1 MRAVAKG
8 RVSRIHPFVTAV
20 VPPFASGARS
30 RADAGRVG
38 VAAAGYVL
46 FFCAAVGVRAFAG
59 VRAVAVRLPR
69 APYVTGNGVF
79 RAAFFTDFALG
90 AGGTLGAAGMY
101 L

>member
-20 VPPFASGARS
+20 VLPSTSGARS
-30 RADAGRVG
+30 LRDAGRVA

-46 FFCAAVGVRAFAG
+46 FFCAAVGVRASAG